1 MTIGRVPPINHG
13 LLIRDCQNIASVSC
27 QDATLS
33 KRLLAGAAACVA
45 VDVKGRALVEVQNDA
60 VMLGQ
65 NGECCLKQNE
75 TAV

>member
-1 MTIGRVPPINHG
+1 MAT
-13 LLIRDCQNIASVSC
+13 SVSC

>member
-1 MTIGRVPPINHG
+1 MAT
-13 LLIRDCQNIASVSC
+13 SVSC

-65 NGECCLKQNE
+65 NGECFFETE

>member
-1 MTIGRVPPINHG
+1 MAT
-13 LLIRDCQNIASVSC
+13 SVSC

-45 VDVKGRALVEVQNDA
+45 VDGKGRALVEVQNDA

-65 NGECCLKQNE
+65 NGECFF
-75 TAV
+75 